1 MWKVENVYYPPAIR
15 ETAPASSEAKV
26 APEETETARPEAALA
41 ITAPNKL
48 AKESELSRVT
58 KTNEGS
64 NPKAPQKTAE
74 STVDAQASHAEEP
87 ALSIQ
92 PLQTVPL
99 NDGSK
104 GLEVVSTQLSKDG
117 VKIKLK
123 K

>member
-1 MWKVENVYYPPAIR
+1 MENVYYPPAIR
-15 ETAPASSEAKV
+15 ETALASSEAKV
-26 APEETETARPEAALA
+26 APEETKTARPEAALA

-74 STVDAQASHAEEP
+74 STVDAQASYAEEP